1 MLFRS
6 GLNVPLDHPNLLGV
20 TSEHPLGLTP
30 DGGNYKQICILKFR
44 ERAGA
49 HRETGADG
57 KCATLSAETRDIE
70 AMRAGSTE
78 RLRCAGENLQR

>member
-1 MLFRS
+1 M
-6 GLNVPLDHPNLLGV
+6 

-30 DGGNYKQICILKFR
+30 DGGNNEQIGILKFR
-44 ERAGA
+44 ERAGT

-57 KCATLSAETRDIE
+57 ECATLTAETRDIE